1 MSDACPTATRHSA
14 VPFVAAMLARLGRLV
29 ARVAPMGRPT
39 GLPVGLIVGLIM
51 GLIAPSAVAAT
62 LLVGPGHLLRV
73 PSQAATI
80 AKDGDRVV
88 IAPGIY
94 ADCAVWKASGL
105 TIVAGG
111 PGVFLVN
118 SICAFQGI
126 FVIEGRGTTIR
137 GLTFANAIAPYGNA
151 AGIKLLGADLT
162 VESSRFVN
170 NQNGILAGGPRDSV
184 VRVTT
189 SLFEGNGSCIGACA
203 HAIYVGAPIALLD
216 VTTSRFSSTR
226 TAHHIKSRARTT
238 IILGNLIE
246 DGPTGTASYLIE
258 TPNGGD
264 LLVQANLLH
273 KGRFSENTATAISIG
288 VEGVTNPTDV
298 VIIRDNRFASD
309 LPEPT
314 LFVRNSTPVP
324 AVLTANRLMGQV
336 VPLDGPGTVD
346 ASPED
351 Q

>member
-14 VPFVAAMLARLGRLV
+14 VSFVAAMLARCSHAV
-29 ARVAPMGRPT
+29 AMA
-39 GLPVGLIVGLIM
+39 GLIGM
-51 GLIAPSAVAAT
+51 TAPSAIAT
-62 LLVGPGHLLRV
+62 TLFVGPGQILRV
-73 PSQAATI
+73 PSQAATV

-88 IAPGIY
+88 IAPGVY
-94 ADCAVWKASGL
+94 ADCAIWKSSGL
-105 TIVAGG
+105 TIEASG

-118 SICAFQGI
+118 RICAYQGI

-162 VESSRFVN
+162 VENSRFAN
-170 NQNGILAGGPRDSV
+170 NQNGILAGGPPDSV
-184 VRVTT
+184 VRVTA

-216 VTTSRFSSTR
+216 VTLSRFSNTR

-246 DGPTGTASYLIE
+246 DGPSGTASYMIE
-258 TPNGGD
+258 TPGGGD

-273 KGRFSENTATAISIG
+273 KGRLSDNPSTAISIG
-288 VEGVTNPTDV
+288 VEGISNPTDAL
-298 VIIRDNRFASD
+298 IIRDNRFISD

-314 LFVRNSTPVP
+314 LFVRNSASTP
-324 AVLTANRLMGQV
+324 AALTGNRLFGRV
-336 VPLDGPGTVD
+336 VALSGPGSVD
-346 ASPED
+346 APPED